1 MLVEDSGIVFCS
13 TLVEKLLKY
22 SFVVASFFVC
32 DNRRKGEPTTSHA
45 PRRQGVAREVG
56 RCL

>member
-22 SFVVASFFVC
+22 SFVVASFFVF
-32 DNRRKGEPTTSHA
+32 DNRRKGELTTSHA